1 LTQNRTIRVDGP
13 LDAPVLVLVNPPGM
27 TAGTWDP
34 QIGTFSAYFRVVRY
48 EHRGHRGATVPDGPY
63 TVDDLGADL
72 LGVADEVGADRFS
85 VVGLSL
91 GAAVALW
98 VAAKF
103 PGRVERMVVAS
114 GLAYWPDKEVW
125 RESTRIAR
133 RQDMSGVA
141 GKLAERWFS
150 AQFKAG
156 RPEVCTGAAAM
167 LQEVNAAGYAWCCEA
182 LSEANLLPD
191 VPFVAAPTLVLAGA
205 DDPVVPVAAAAL
217 LAEAIPGAA
226 LQVVSPGAHLLNLE
240 QPDRFTSAV
249 LDHLAGTASE
259 RGRAARRAV
268 LGDAHVERSERN
280 VSELTAPFVDLITRY
295 AWGDIWTRARL
306 DRRTRSCITLAM
318 LVALGRFDELELHL
332 RAARRVGLSPD
343 EIGEVL
349 LQSAVYCGVPAANRA
364 FAVAQRVLVET

>member
-1 LTQNRTIRVDGP
+1 MTPKRSIMADGP
-13 LDAPVLVLVNPPGM
+13 RDAPVLVLVNPPGM

-34 QIGTFSAYFRVVRY
+34 QVGAFSAYFRVVRY
-48 EHRGHRGATVPDGPY
+48 EHRGHRGARAPDGPY
-63 TVDDLGADL
+63 TVDDLGTDL
-72 LGVADEVGADRFS
+72 LGVADEVGAERFS

-125 RESTRIAR
+125 RESARMAR
-133 RQDMSGVA
+133 RQGMSGVA
-141 GKLAERWFS
+141 VKLAERWFT
-150 AQFKAG
+150 AQFKVG
-156 RPEVCTGAAAM
+156 RPEVCAEAAAM
-167 LQEVNAAGYAWCCEA
+167 FEEVDAAGYAWCCEA
-182 LSEANLLPD
+182 LSEADLRHD
-191 VPFVAAPTLVLAGA
+191 VAFVAAPTLVLAGV
-205 DDPVVPVAAAAL
+205 DDPVVPVADAAA
-217 LAEAIPGAA
+217 LAEAIPGAV

-240 QPDRFTSAV
+240 QPDRFTSAA
-249 LDHLAGTASE
+249 LDHLVGTALD

-268 LGDAHVERSERN
+268 LGDAHVERSEQDA
-280 VSELTAPFVDLITRY
+280 SALTAPFVDLITRY
-295 AWGDIWTRARL
+295 AWGDIWSRARL

-332 RAARRVGLSPD
+332 RAARRVGLSQD

-364 FAVAQRVLVET
+364 FAVAQRVLAET